1 MSKEIDELQERIV
14 KINKRI
20 DDLCYDRD
28 VMISL
33 LNELRD

>member
-1 MSKEIDELQERIV
+1 MSEEISELEERIV

-28 VMISL
+28 VMIMR